1 MTQYLGAT
9 TLILLVGMVVTRV
22 LMLRRGG
29 ISAMQFG
36 KIDKSDF
43 LLPPFALFYFY
54 IIFAHALGWPGF
66 NGVLFHSEILAEV
79 GMLFCLAGLGL
90 MVWSIV
96 SFGRSFRVGID
107 TQRPDKLVTTGV
119 FAVSRNPIYVTFAV
133 ILLGEFLIF
142 PNLIPLL
149 YIAAGIFMFHRQVL
163 REEAFLKEHY
173 GEEYREYCGKVR
185 RYL

>member
-1 MTQYLGAT
+1 MTQYIGAL
-9 TLILLVGMVVTRV
+9 TLILLVGMVDMRV
-22 LMLRRGG
+22 QMLKAGG

-36 KIDKSDF
+36 KIDKMDF
-43 LLPPFALFYFY
+43 LLLPFALFYFY

-66 NGVLFHSEILAEV
+66 NGVLFHSEMLAEV
-79 GMLFCLAGLGL
+79 GILFCLIGLGL
-90 MVWSIV
+90 MAWSLV

-107 TQRPDKLVTTGV
+107 TQKPDKLVTTGV
-119 FAVSRNPIYVTFAV
+119 FGFSRNPIYVAFAV

-163 REEAFLKEHY
+163 REESFLKEHY

-185 RYL
+185 RYI